1 MSAYEKDEKDCEHTD
16 LKERKVFNS
25 QTGVKTVKTCK
36 DCGKVIFNPG
46 S

>member
-1 MSAYEKDEKDCEHTD
+1 MAYEKEEHECDHTN

-25 QTGVKTVKTCK
+25 NTGVKTVKTCK
-36 DCGKVIFNPG
+36 DCGKVIFNPE